1 MRTIKLVNMTNF
13 KKNPKKTESFLMEKR
28 GTRLQRKPIF
38 QPAVNID
45 EDEQEYV
52 LYMGLPGME
61 RKDFEITISNGMLTI
76 KANQLANARCYRDR
90 CEYSFSEWKRTF
102 LLPEDADV
110 IFSGAHYQNGEL
122 VIHIPKGDAS
132 KKNESSVIYVY

>member
-1 MRTIKLVNMTNF
+1 
-13 KKNPKKTESFLMEKR
+13 MEKK
-28 GTRLQRKPIF
+28 GTRLHRKPIVH
-38 QPAVNID
+38 PAVNID

-61 RKDFEITISNGMLTI
+61 RKDFEITVSNGVLAI

-102 LLPEDADV
+102 LLPKDADV
-110 IFSGAHYQNGEL
+110 IFSQAHYQNGEL
-122 VIHIPKGDAS
+122 VVHIPKGYEL
-132 KKNESSVIYVY
+132 KNNEETVIYVY